1 VTRID
6 DMTDAEVAQLSEEQI
21 QKLIDLECAEEGI
34 PLTDEPISLPPPP
47 MLEADTEVFEVSGN
61 FAFASEDDARSLA
74 KLVNGTRRLEIAHD
88 WKPVHPAA
96 KRYING
102 HSNDPI
108 NITVS
113 RVMSLAQYE
122 RCKVELAGDARARE
136 VAEAQRADHKLVAEQ
151 RAKIESRG
159 RDECLAARA
168 RTARRAFLRGEFDRY
183 LELADNDRT
192 IAMRFFE
199 KAYSS
204 DIDRTDRL
212 SLRDELLGED
222 LSHLRAPR

>member
-1 VTRID
+1 MTRID
-6 DMTDAEVAQLSEEQI
+6 DMTDAEVAQLTDTQM

-34 PLTDEPISLPPPP
+34 PLASEPISLPPPP
-47 MLEADTEVFEVSGN
+47 MLEADTEVFEINGC
-61 FAFASEDDARSLA
+61 FAFEREEDARRVA
-74 KLVNGTRRLEIAHD
+74 KLIDGSVRLELAHD

-96 KRYING
+96 KRYIKDRTF
-102 HSNDPI
+102 DPI
-108 NITVS
+108 SLLVS

-122 RCKVELAGDARARE
+122 RCKVELASDARARE
-136 VAEAQRADHKLVAEQ
+136 AAEEQRADHKLVAEQ
-151 RAKIESRG
+151 RAKIENRV

-168 RTARRAFLRGEFDRY
+168 RVARREFLRSEFDRY

-212 SLRDELLGED
+212 SLRDELAGED